1 MLRNEEGE
9 ENPDEEL
16 FEQRNPGGVKMA
28 KYTMLAIER
37 QYASGGR
44 SIGKKVARIL
54 GVPYYG
60 REILE
65 MAAER
70 SGQTADYI
78 EHLEETA
85 TNSLL
90 YSLVAAYRAQRGE
103 SGTVS
108 PEDQLLMAETQIITE
123 LAQEGP
129 CVFIGRSAGMILK
142 DRKDVLRVFI
152 YADEEAR
159 IRRAVDEYGHDERE
173 APMILRRFDK
183 RRANFYTVQYN
194 QRWEDRSG
202 YHLSL
207 DSGKLGEEACVRIL
221 LEAMK

>member
-1 MLRNEEGE
+1 
-9 ENPDEEL
+9 
-16 FEQRNPGGVKMA
+16 MA

-44 SIGKKVARIL
+44 SIGKKVARTL

-90 YSLVAAYRAQRGE
+90 YSLVAAYRAQRGRIRHCF
-103 SGTVS
+103 
-108 PEDQLLMAETQIITE
+108 A
-123 LAQEGP
+123 
-129 CVFIGRSAGMILK
+129 GRSI
-142 DRKDVLRVFI
+142 
-152 YADEEAR
+152 AD
-159 IRRAVDEYGHDERE
+159 G
-173 APMILRRFDK
+173 
-183 RRANFYTVQYN
+183 
-194 QRWEDRSG
+194 
-202 YHLSL
+202 
-207 DSGKLGEEACVRIL
+207 
-221 LEAMK
+221 

>member
-1 MLRNEEGE
+1 
-9 ENPDEEL
+9 
-16 FEQRNPGGVKMA
+16 MA

-44 SIGKKVARIL
+44 SIGKKVARTL

-85 TNSLL
+85 TNSTIVFPGG
-90 YSLVAAYRAQRGE
+90 SLRAQRGE

-108 PEDQLLMAETQIITE
+108 PEDQLLMAER
-123 LAQEGP
+123 
-129 CVFIGRSAGMILK
+129 RSLRSWR
-142 DRKDVLRVFI
+142 RKDLVCSLG
-152 YADEEAR
+152 
-159 IRRAVDEYGHDERE
+159 AVPE
-173 APMILRRFDK
+173 
-183 RRANFYTVQYN
+183 
-194 QRWEDRSG
+194 
-202 YHLSL
+202 
-207 DSGKLGEEACVRIL
+207 
-221 LEAMK
+221 